1 MDRHQIK
8 NRHLLKLLAASAVVS
23 CITILVIYGVKLVTE
38 HLEEILF
45 DWLVSRSA
53 LLFIITPT
61 IGITAIYF
69 LRKYAFKGRK
79 NKGITEIYKTLDQR
93 KEHLPFFKIPSHL
106 LNGMLTVIFGGS
118 TGIEVSSVVASATV
132 GNQIHIRNFAANQY
146 KRELVCAGVTA
157 AVAILFVSPV
167 AGMLFALEVIS
178 RKVRSTLLLSCGTAA
193 LLSWLFIHVAGLE
206 PLLAFEDFT
215 WNWHAMPGFIILSL
229 LGALLSVYFT
239 LLVTRM
245 KKLFG
250 NINNNFIRVNT
261 GAIAVGVALCVFP
274 ALYGDSYHGMQGAM
288 TATGISLGTLAILA
302 LLKPLAASLTL
313 GAGGDGGVFA
323 PSIVAGAFLGLLVAK
338 AGNIYFDLNLIPLN
352 FALVGAAA
360 TLSASIYAPFT
371 ALILVCGL
379 APGGFQLFVPVL
391 MGCIIARYFAQKV
404 LPYNVYTYDFYLNT
418 QALKKTD

>member
-1 MDRHQIK
+1 M
-8 NRHLLKLLAASAVVS
+8 
-23 CITILVIYGVKLVTE
+23 
-38 HLEEILF
+38 
-45 DWLVSRSA
+45 
-53 LLFIITPT
+53 
-61 IGITAIYF
+61 
-69 LRKYAFKGRK
+69 
-79 NKGITEIYKTLDQR
+79 
-93 KEHLPFFKIPSHL
+93 
-106 LNGMLTVIFGGS
+106 
-118 TGIEVSSVVASATV
+118 
-132 GNQIHIRNFAANQY
+132 
-146 KRELVCAGVTA
+146 KR
-157 AVAILFVSPV
+157 
-167 AGMLFALEVIS
+167 
-178 RKVRSTLLLSCGTAA
+178 
-193 LLSWLFIHVAGLE
+193 
-206 PLLAFEDFT
+206 
-215 WNWHAMPGFIILSL
+215 
-229 LGALLSVYFT
+229 
-239 LLVTRM
+239 
-245 KKLFG
+245 LFG

-261 GAIAVGVALCVFP
+261 GAIAVGVGLCVFP

-338 AGNIYFDLNLIPLN
+338 AGNIYLDLNLIPLN

-391 MGCIIARYFAQKV
+391 VGCIIARYFAQKV